1 VTGLMMESFLVEGN
15 QSLGGDLV
23 YGRSVTDECLSWD
36 TTADLL
42 SSLAAAAH
50 SRRTA

>member
-1 VTGLMMESFLVEGN
+1 LESFLVGGA
-15 QSLGGDLV
+15 QSLQVPVDHELV
-23 YGRSVTDECLSWD
+23 HGQSVTDACLSWD

-42 SSLAAAAH
+42 GSLAAAAH